1 MNKPQPKQALERAP
15 MPGAWCERVW
25 LEDGRELWVRPIQP
39 ADAAP
44 IRAAFPLLRPEEI
57 RNRYMHA
64 LKELSEEY
72 AHRLTHPE
80 PGREFVLVASEPLPP
95 GDALVGAVARLSVD
109 ADGRAEFAI
118 LVSHFLAG
126 QGLGRHLLRRVIEW
140 GKRKRLVEIYGD
152 VLDDNLPML
161 ELAHELGF
169 RRDNVH
175 DTPGVTHIHLAL
187 RPVEARRA
195 G

>member
-80 PGREFVLVASEPLPP
+80 PGSEFVLVASEPLPP
-95 GDALVGAVARLSVD
+95 GDALVGAVARLSKQD
-109 ADGRAEFAI
+109 CMYFSGRVV
-118 LVSHFLAG
+118 LNPSP
-126 QGLGRHLLRRVIEW
+126 RV
-140 GKRKRLVEIYGD
+140 GG
-152 VLDDNLPML
+152 
-161 ELAHELGF
+161 A
-169 RRDNVH
+169 
-175 DTPGVTHIHLAL
+175 
-187 RPVEARRA
+187 
-195 G
+195 